1 MRKARTQVEHQ
12 PITGSK
18 GKATSIG
25 RGNVS
30 FSTMNKSRKRGWKRY
45 RGQGK

>member
-1 MRKARTQVEHQ
+1 MRKERTQIEHTSK
-12 PITGSK
+12 TGSK